1 MKSNESILCDHTTWF
16 LLVAE
21 IRSFRYISL
30 AVHLSSVLYGDRSF
44 KLQSRKILEFNG
56 KVTFVT
62 N

>member
-1 MKSNESILCDHTTWF
+1 
-16 LLVAE
+16 
-21 IRSFRYISL
+21 
-30 AVHLSSVLYGDRSF
+30 VLYGDRSF